1 MKRFLSLR
9 LELILLTGILG
20 LIGTACNSFNAAKLP
35 KKQNPQVAIE
45 PFAIPQTAKL
55 PPPQVVEL
63 DRFESALDKA
73 YGALTITQSA
83 QGAEDWRLIAAQWSE
98 AIALMKTVPARSPYK
113 LIAQKK
119 IIQYQQNLKYAQQ
132 QVIRPIPPR
141 PAPVRAIMPTASI
154 VRTPVQSPPILAPT
168 SSGVFQAAI
177 KTRHGGT
184 PVVDVTF
191 NGSTQFEMIVDTGA
205 SGTVITQPMAAIL
218 GVVPIGKAT
227 ANTASDR
234 NVEFSIGNVNSIEV
248 GGAVVNNV
256 PVAIAPTANL
266 DLGLLGQDFF
276 SNYDVTIKRDV
287 VEFRPR

>member
-9 LELILLTGILG
+9 LELILITGILG
-20 LIGTACNSFNAAKLP
+20 LIGTACNSFNTTKLP
-35 KKQNPQVAIE
+35 KKQNPQVAME
-45 PFAIPQTAKL
+45 PLAMPQTAKL
-55 PPPQVVEL
+55 PPPKVEP

-73 YGALTITQSA
+73 YGALSITQSA
-83 QGAEDWRLIAAQWSE
+83 QGAEDWGLIAAQWSE
-98 AIALMKTVPARSPYK
+98 AIALMKTVPASSPYK
-113 LIAQKK
+113 VIAQKK
-119 IIQYQQNLKYAQQ
+119 IIQYEQNLKYAQQ

-141 PAPVRAIMPTASI
+141 PAPVRAIIPTVSI
-154 VRTPVQSPPILAPT
+154 ARTPVQSPPILAPT

-184 PVVDVTF
+184 PVVEVTF

-205 SGTVITQPMAAIL
+205 SGTVITQQMAAVL

-276 SNYDVTIKRDV
+276 SIYDVTIKRDI

>member
-9 LELILLTGILG
+9 LELILITGILG
-20 LIGTACNSFNAAKLP
+20 LIGTACNSFNTTKLP
-35 KKQNPQVAIE
+35 KKQNPQVAME
-45 PFAIPQTAKL
+45 PLAMPQTAKL
-55 PPPQVVEL
+55 PPPKVEP

-73 YGALTITQSA
+73 YGALSITQSA
-83 QGAEDWRLIAAQWSE
+83 QGAEDWGLIAAQWSE
-98 AIALMKTVPARSPYK
+98 AIALMKTVPASSPYK
-113 LIAQKK
+113 VIAQKK
-119 IIQYQQNLKYAQQ
+119 IIQYEQNLKYAQQ

-141 PAPVRAIMPTASI
+141 PAPVRAIIPTVSI
-154 VRTPVQSPPILAPT
+154 ARTPVQSPPILAPT

-177 KTRHGGT
+177 KARHGGT

-205 SGTVITQPMAAIL
+205 SGTVITQQMAAVL
-218 GVVPIGKAT
+218 GVVPIGKTT

-248 GGAVVNNV
+248 GGAVINNV
-256 PVAIAPTANL
+256 AVAIAPTANL

>member
-20 LIGTACNSFNAAKLP
+20 LIGTACSSFNAAKLP
-35 KKQNPQVAIE
+35 KKQNSQVAIE
-45 PFAIPQTAKL
+45 PLAMAQAAKL
-55 PPPQVVEL
+55 PPPQLEPD

-83 QGAEDWRLIAAQWSE
+83 QGAEDWHLIAAQWSE
-98 AIALMKTVPARSPYK
+98 AIALMKTVPASSPDK
-113 LIAQKK
+113 VIAQKK

-132 QVIRPIPPR
+132 QIIRPIPPR
-141 PAPVRAIMPTASI
+141 PAPVRAILPTASI
-154 VRTPVQSPPILAPT
+154 ARTPVQPPPILTPT

-177 KTRHGGT
+177 KSRHGGT

-191 NGSTQFEMIVDTGA
+191 NDSTQFEMIVDTGA
-205 SGTVITQPMAAIL
+205 SGTVITQQMAAVL

-256 PVAIAPTANL
+256 AVAIAPTANL